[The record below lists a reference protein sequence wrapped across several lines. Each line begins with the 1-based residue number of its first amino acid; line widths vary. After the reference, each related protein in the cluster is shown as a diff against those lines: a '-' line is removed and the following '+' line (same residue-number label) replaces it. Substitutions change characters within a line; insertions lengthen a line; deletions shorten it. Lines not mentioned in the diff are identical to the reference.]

1 MEQGAS
7 ALSVG
12 TALRR
17 LRERRGLSLSAVAM
31 GLGWNYRRMHGI
43 EHGQRAVRYA
53 EVLVLLELYESDW
66 SELNFVEEDRE

>member
-1 MEQGAS
+1 
-7 ALSVG
+7 
-12 TALRR
+12 
-17 LRERRGLSLSAVAM
+17 M

-66 SELNFVEEDRE
+66 SELKSVEDTPSE